1 MVWAARSV
9 AGLAAVVV
17 KVEVLRLLLL
27 LVVVVVDLPT
37 RRPSRRVPLY
47 TKRIA
52 CVARP

>member
-1 MVWAARSV
+1 M

-27 LVVVVVDLPT
+27 VVVVALPT

>member
-1 MVWAARSV
+1 M
-9 AGLAAVVV
+9 
-17 KVEVLRLLLL
+17 LRLLLL
-27 LVVVVVDLPT
+27 LLLLLVVDLPT

>member
-1 MVWAARSV
+1 M

-27 LVVVVVDLPT
+27 VLLVVDLPT

>member
-1 MVWAARSV
+1 M
-9 AGLAAVVV
+9 VV

-27 LVVVVVDLPT
+27 LLVLLVVDLPT

>member
-1 MVWAARSV
+1 M
-9 AGLAAVVV
+9 VV

-27 LVVVVVDLPT
+27 LLLLLLVDLPT

>member
-1 MVWAARSV
+1 M
-9 AGLAAVVV
+9 
-17 KVEVLRLLLL
+17 EVLRLLLL
-27 LVVVVVDLPT
+27 LLLLLVVDLPT